1 MPFKK
6 AFIFSAL
13 LSISVLS
20 GCAAVAVGT
29 AATTGVAVVHDRRT
43 TGTIIEDQTI
53 ELKAL
58 KTLYGIDKIR
68 INTHVNATSYNNILL
83 LTGEAPTESL
93 RNDISNRL
101 RQISKVRKVHNEI
114 LVAAPSSII
123 SRSSDGLITSKAKV
137 ALFKLNSIKGFDPT
151 RVKIVSENGV
161 VYLLG
166 LLKQNEIAPVVDT
179 IRRVGGVQRVV
190 KLFEIIG

>member
-6 AFIFSAL
+6 AFIIPAL
-13 LSISVLS
+13 LSVSILP

-29 AATTGVAVVHDRRT
+29 VATTGVAVVHDRRT
-43 TGTIIEDQTI
+43 TGTVIDDQTI

-58 KTLYGIDKIR
+58 NILYRVDKIR
-68 INTHVNATSYNNILL
+68 INTHVNVTSYNGILL
-83 LTGEAPTESL
+83 VSGEAPTESL

-101 RQISKVRKVHNEI
+101 RQIPKVRKVHNEI
-114 LVAAPSSII
+114 LIAAPSSLV
-123 SRSSDGLITSKAKV
+123 SRSSDSLITSKAKV

-166 LLKQNEIAPVVDT
+166 LLKQNEITPVVDT
-179 IRRVGGVQRVV
+179 VRRVGGVQRVV

>member
-1 MPFKK
+1 MTLKK
-6 AFIFSAL
+6 TTLFSSL
-13 LSISVLS
+13 LIISLLS

-29 AATTGVAVVHDRRT
+29 AATTGVAVAHDRRS
-43 TGTIIEDQTI
+43 TGTVIDDQTI

-58 KTLYGIDKIR
+58 RVLYGVDSIR
-68 INTHVNATSYNNILL
+68 NNTHVNATCYNGVLL
-83 LTGEAPTESL
+83 LTGEAPTDNL
-93 RNDISNRL
+93 LNDITNRL
-101 RQISKVRKVHNEI
+101 RKIPKVKKVHNEI
-114 LVAAPSSII
+114 VLAAPSSLI
-123 SRSSDGLITSKAKV
+123 SRSSDSLITSKAKV
-137 ALFKLNSIKGFDPT
+137 ALFSLNKIQGFDPT

-166 LLKQNEIAPVVDT
+166 LLKKHEINPVIET

>member
-6 AFIFSAL
+6 AFIFPAL

>member
-114 LVAAPSSII
+114 LVAAPSSLV

>member
-6 AFIFSAL
+6 AFIFPAL

-114 LVAAPSSII
+114 LVAAPSSLV